1 MIKLL
6 GKGKDLEHSYY
17 SEFKANYIIKDLNHN
32 GFEGKYIEVEGVI
45 VYPNYQ
51 EADEIVSAWV
61 MSENMQEASG
71 NSWEYIDDK
80 KEQDNGIKWMLWL
93 PSSINRYMQ

>member
-6 GKGKDLEHSYY
+6 GKGKDLEHRYY
-17 SEFKANYIIKDLNHN
+17 SECKADYIIKDLKQN

-61 MSENMQEASG
+61 MSENMQMA
-71 NSWEYIDDK
+71 IDLIELLKNDIEEK
-80 KEQDNGIKWMLWL
+80 NNGIK
-93 PSSINRYMQ
+93 

>member
-6 GKGKDLEHSYY
+6 GKGKDLEHRYHSGC
-17 SEFKANYIIKDLNHN
+17 KADYIIKDLKQN
-32 GFEGKYIEVEGVI
+32 GFEGRYIEVEGVI

-61 MSENMQEASG
+61 MSENMKEATN
-71 NSWEYIDDK
+71 NSWEYIDD
-80 KEQDNGIKWMLWL
+80 
-93 PSSINRYMQ
+93 NR

>member
-1 MIKLL
+1 MNKMIKLL
-6 GKGKDLEHSYY
+6 GKGKDLEHRYY
-17 SEFKANYIIKDLNHN
+17 SSCKDDYIIKDLKQN

-61 MSENMQEASG
+61 MADNMKEATN
-71 NSWEYIDDK
+71 NSWEYIDD
-80 KEQDNGIKWMLWL
+80 
-93 PSSINRYMQ
+93 NR

>member
-6 GKGKDLEHSYY
+6 GKGKDLEHRYY
-17 SEFKANYIIKDLNHN
+17 SECKADYIIKELKQN
-32 GFEGKYIEVEGVI
+32 GFEGKYIEVDGVI

-61 MSENMQEASG
+61 GADTMQESTED
-71 NSWEYIDDK
+71 SWEYIDDK
-80 KEQDNGIKWMLWL
+80 EEEE
-93 PSSINRYMQ
+93 

>member
-6 GKGKDLEHSYY
+6 GKGKDLEHRYASNC
-17 SEFKANYIIKDLNHN
+17 KAEYIIKDLKQN

-61 MSENMQEASG
+61 MADNMKEATN
-71 NSWEYIDDK
+71 NSWEYIDD
-80 KEQDNGIKWMLWL
+80 
-93 PSSINRYMQ
+93 NR

>member
-32 GFEGKYIEVEGVI
+32 GFQAEYVDKGWSGII
-45 VYPNYQ
+45 YPNYQ

-61 MSENMQEASG
+61 GADTMKESTED
-71 NSWEYIDDK
+71 SWEYIDDK
-80 KEQDNGIKWMLWL
+80 EEEE
-93 PSSINRYMQ
+93 

>member
-6 GKGKDLEHSYY
+6 GKGKDLEHRYY
-17 SEFKANYIIKDLNHN
+17 SGCKADYIIKDLKQN
-32 GFEGKYIEVEGVI
+32 GFEGRYIEVEGVI

-61 MSENMQEASG
+61 MADNMKEATN
-71 NSWEYIDDK
+71 NSWEYIDD
-80 KEQDNGIKWMLWL
+80 
-93 PSSINRYMQ
+93 NRK

>member
-1 MIKLL
+1 MKGNKMIKLL
-6 GKGKDLEHSYY
+6 GKGKDLEHRYY
-17 SEFKANYIIKDLNHN
+17 SECKADYIIKDLKQN

-61 MSENMQEASG
+61 GAETMQEVTED
-71 NSWEYIDDK
+71 SWEYIDDK
-80 KEQDNGIKWMLWL
+80 EEEE
-93 PSSINRYMQ
+93 

>member
-71 NSWEYIDDK
+71 NSWEYLDD
-80 KEQDNGIKWMLWL
+80 
-93 PSSINRYMQ
+93 NR

>member
-6 GKGKDLEHSYY
+6 GKGKDLEHRYY
-17 SEFKANYIIKDLNHN
+17 SECKADYIIKDLKQN

-61 MSENMQEASG
+61 MADNMKEATN

-80 KEQDNGIKWMLWL
+80 KEQDNGIK
-93 PSSINRYMQ
+93 

>member
-6 GKGKDLEHSYY
+6 GNGKDLEHRYHSGC
-17 SEFKANYIIKDLNHN
+17 KADYIIKDLKQN
-32 GFEGKYIEVEGVI
+32 GFEGRYIEVEGVI

-61 MSENMQEASG
+61 MADNMKEATN
-71 NSWEYIDDK
+71 NSWEYIDD
-80 KEQDNGIKWMLWL
+80 
-93 PSSINRYMQ
+93 NR

>member
-6 GKGKDLEHSYY
+6 GKGKDLEHRYHSGC
-17 SEFKANYIIKDLNHN
+17 KADYIIKDLKQN
-32 GFEGKYIEVEGVI
+32 GFEGRYIEVEGVI

-61 MSENMQEASG
+61 MADNMKEATN

-80 KEQDNGIKWMLWL
+80 EEEE
-93 PSSINRYMQ
+93 

>member
-80 KEQDNGIKWMLWL
+80 KEQDNGIK
-93 PSSINRYMQ
+93 

>member
-6 GKGKDLEHSYY
+6 GKGKDLEHRYY
-17 SEFKANYIIKDLNHN
+17 SGCKADYIIKDLKQN
-32 GFEGKYIEVEGVI
+32 GFEGRYIEVEGVI

-61 MSENMQEASG
+61 MADNMKEATN
-71 NSWEYIDDK
+71 NSWEYIDD
-80 KEQDNGIKWMLWL
+80 
-93 PSSINRYMQ
+93 NR

>member
-61 MSENMQEASG
+61 MADNMKEATN
-71 NSWEYIDDK
+71 NSWEYI
-80 KEQDNGIKWMLWL
+80 KW
-93 PSSINRYMQ
+93 

>member
-17 SEFKANYIIKDLNHN
+17 STCKADYIIKDLKQN

-51 EADEIVSAWV
+51 EAEEIVSAWV
-61 MSENMQEASG
+61 GADTMQESTED
-71 NSWEYIDDK
+71 SWEYIDDK
-80 KEQDNGIKWMLWL
+80 EEEE
-93 PSSINRYMQ
+93 

>member
-6 GKGKDLEHSYY
+6 GKGKDLEHRYHSGC
-17 SEFKANYIIKDLNHN
+17 KADYIIKDLKQN
-32 GFEGKYIEVEGVI
+32 GFEGRYIEVEGVI

-61 MSENMQEASG
+61 MADNMKEATN
-71 NSWEYIDDK
+71 NSWEYIDD
-80 KEQDNGIKWMLWL
+80 
-93 PSSINRYMQ
+93 NR